1 MVVSCVSFFNNTNC
15 KQSLRNSKQ
24 LLGGCKIMKKILTA
38 VVLAAMVAFVAPAF
52 AASNPFA
59 DVPAGHWSYD
69 AVALLASRGVVSGYP
84 DGQYKGG
91 QLATRYEMASI
102 VARALVYV
110 DEGKASKED
119 VELVQKLVAEFKN
132 ELEALGVKVADLDKR
147 VAGLEKG
154 LKGLRLKG
162 IFWMDAE
169 FGGTDNDTTQPKFEY
184 HRARF
189 FIEKVVDE
197 NTFFQ
202 MRVNFNT
209 LDGKDA
215 KAFKVDRLWFSTK
228 LPWNIIGK
236 FGYQT
241 NDWDSEYGL
250 YNEKFGGWGDED
262 SFWTNLRFMGF
273 DFRKDFGKFDVDFY
287 VARNTQ
293 NIDGYK
299 DLGSFDSQ
307 SYMTYGLKLGYKS
320 EKLKLG
326 LFGRYAKWDGDKD
339 NNSWHAKTVDDEGR
353 SLLSLN
359 GADIL
364 NYGVYANFKPI
375 EGLQLKGTFNHQH
388 FDGSPSIGFDEYEEA
403 AFDDEDADAW
413 TVVAEADQ
421 KLLKLFA
428 LWAQYGEVGSGFIHN
443 EYGFDQI
450 GYNSVLTNFGGGEGI
465 ALADYRFWKVAIHR
479 DFTKK
484 LKAYAM
490 YMEIH
495 DKGNEVDNT
504 VNFGVGLKYQY
515 TPAIAF
521 QLQYDWR
528 DYGNGITVEDHSFGL
543 QGREDLFR
551 FRTIISF

>member
-1 MVVSCVSFFNNTNC
+1 
-15 KQSLRNSKQ
+15 
-24 LLGGCKIMKKILTA
+24 MKKILTA
-38 VVLAAMVAFVAPAF
+38 VVLAAMVAFAAPAF

-119 VELVQKLVAEFKN
+119 VELVQKLVAEYKN
-132 ELEALGVKVADLDKR
+132 ELDALGVKVADLDKR

-169 FGGTDNDTTQPKFEY
+169 FGGRDDRYNDDGDHLGTQPKFEY

-189 FIEKVVDE
+189 FIEKQVDA

-209 LDGKDA
+209 LDGKDG

-228 LPWNIIGK
+228 LPYDIKGT

-287 VARNTQ
+287 VGRNTQ

-299 DLGSFDSQ
+299 DLGSFDKQ

-326 LFGRYAKWDGDKD
+326 VFGRYAKFDGDEA
-339 NNSWHAKTVDDEGR
+339 NNSPSAKTGEIVT
-353 SLLSLN
+353 LN
-359 GADIL
+359 GADVI
-364 NYGVYANFKPI
+364 NYGVYANYKLLD
-375 EGLQLKGTFNHQH
+375 GLQLKGTYNHQY
-388 FDGSPSIGFDEYEEA
+388 FDGTPKVGYYDVAEKN
-403 AFDDEDADAW
+403 ADTW

-421 KLLKLFA
+421 SLLKLFSV
-428 LWAQYGEVGSGFIHN
+428 WAQYGQVGEGFIHN
-443 EYGFDQI
+443 EAGFDQI
-450 GYNSVLTNFGGGEGI
+450 GYNSILTNFGGKYGF
-465 ALADYRFWKVAIHR
+465 AWSDYNFFKVGIHR

-484 LKAYAM
+484 LRAYLM
-490 YMEIH
+490 YEEFRN
-495 DKGNEVDNT
+495 KGSQDISDT
-504 VNFGVGLKYQY
+504 QNFGVGIRYQY

-528 DYGNGITVEDHSFGL
+528 DYGDGGDNSLT
-543 QGREDLFR
+543 GREDLFR
-551 FRTIISF
+551 FRTILSF